1 MGTMNSEWQRPP
13 DRPLFTPLAETTC
26 APALRCLR
34 WRSRYRSGSRR
45 RGRTSFTRR
54 ARARV
59 KCTRK
64 ILPAALKRTKR
75 VHPAPSRE
83 LHRWLSRCHLSGHH
97 RCGDARCWGWRT
109 QAAEGCC
116 FQRHPGHRPRRR
128 RAGLWPSKA
137 RRTRFAG
144 GGCGRRSSRR
154 GRTTPPSDR
163 ASAPRSASTSVTL
176 LPPPRGRQARSRM
189 RWPRIARSVRRSSS
203 RTRTA
208 RSSSLTG
215 APCSTGAP
223 RPSRAARSS
232 PRRTRRPREAAG
244 YACRIDRH
252 RHPSRLRPRP
262 RRTGRGGR

>member
-1 MGTMNSEWQRPP
+1 MNDEWERPTLP
-13 DRPLFTPLAETTC
+13 SVLDPSRRNDLRA
-26 APALRCLR
+26 ALRCLR
-34 WRSRYRSGSRR
+34 WRSRYRSGNRR
-45 RGRTSFTRR
+45 RGRTSFTRL

-59 KCTRK
+59 KFTLK

-75 VHPAPSRE
+75 GHLGPYQEPR

-144 GGCGRRSSRR
+144 GGCGRRNSRR
-154 GRTTPPSDR
+154 SRTTPPSDP

-176 LPPPRGRQARSRM
+176 LPPRRGRQARSRT
-189 RWPRIARSVRRSSS
+189 RWPRIARSVRRWSS

-232 PRRTRRPREAAG
+232 SLRRTGRPREAAG

-262 RRTGRGGR
+262 RSKGRGGR